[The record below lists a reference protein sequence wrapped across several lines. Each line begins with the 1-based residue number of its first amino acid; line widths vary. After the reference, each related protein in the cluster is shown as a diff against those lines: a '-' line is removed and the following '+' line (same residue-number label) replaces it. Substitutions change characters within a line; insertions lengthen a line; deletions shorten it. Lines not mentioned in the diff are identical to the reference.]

1 MPLVLLIEQA
11 FTRLELLLLVV
22 VVVDE
27 VFDEVGEFE
36 EALSPD
42 DEEFAKSPLLLDV
55 FRLG

>member
-22 VVVDE
+22 VVVVVVDE
-27 VFDEVGEFE
+27 VLDEVGEFK
-36 EALSPD
+36 LTVD
-42 DEEFAKSPLLLDV
+42 DEFAKSLLLFDV